1 MFQPKFLGVSVRLIA
16 SVANC
21 QDVVRLMIYAD
32 EKNVYL
38 FRYARAEDGPC
49 DVDMWFETVADA
61 QAAAGE
67 EFDVSVHDWTEID
80 DPLEGCQ
87 HDWIE
92 PVRITSWEVSETGEL
107 SCQRLVNGRWKSFA
121 HRG

>member
-1 MFQPKFLGVSVRLIA
+1 MRL
-16 SVANC
+16 VATVKNC
-21 QDVVRLMIYAD
+21 DDVARLMIHVD

-49 DVDMWFETVADA
+49 DVDLWFETVADA
-61 QAAAGE
+61 QAAAGAQ
-67 EFDVSVHDWTEID
+67 FGVSREDWTTID
-80 DPLEGCQ
+80 DPMPGCQ

-92 PVRITSWEVSETGEL
+92 PVRLLSRDVSETGEL
-107 SCQRLVNGRWKSFA
+107 ACERLVNGRWRTFL

>member
-1 MFQPKFLGVSVRLIA
+1 
-16 SVANC
+16 
-21 QDVVRLMIYAD
+21 MIFAD

-67 EFDVSVHDWTEID
+67 QFNVSREDWSEID
-80 DPLEGCQ
+80 DPIEGCQ

-92 PVRITSWEVSETGEL
+92 PVRITSWEMSESGDLACE
-107 SCQRLVNGRWKSFA
+107 RWVNGRWKRFL
-121 HRG
+121 HKG